1 MENLMEIVEE
11 MLMKRKWAKD
21 CLRANIAQDDR
32 IIKRGSVKIALV
44 ESNLLNQ
51 KKEPALTE
59 AIKAIAPEWFGDET
73 QIILNRNVQCKKHV
87 DKNNGYSYVCFFGDF
102 EGGALCFEDGARFTD
117 KYVWHKINGQIPHWN
132 EEHTGNKYSIVLY
145 RSGAKRKKVE
155 AIMAGIKNKGKDKEP
170 EA

>member
-1 MENLMEIVEE
+1 MEIVEE

-21 CLRANIAQDDR
+21 CLRANVAQDDR

-51 KKEPALTE
+51 TKEPALTE
-59 AIKAIAPEWFGDET
+59 AIKEIAPEWFDDET

-102 EGGALCFEDGARFTD
+102 EGGALCFEDGTRVTD

-145 RSGAKRKKVE
+145 KSGATRKKVE

-170 EA
+170 EAQGP

>member
-1 MENLMEIVEE
+1 MEIVEE

-21 CLRANIAQDDR
+21 CLRANLAQDDR

-59 AIKAIAPEWFGDET
+59 AIKVIAPEWFGDET
-73 QIILNRNVQCKKHV
+73 QIILNRHVQCKKHV

-102 EGGALCFEDGARFTD
+102 EGGALCFEDGVRFTG
-117 KYVWHKINGQIPHWN
+117 KYVWHKINGQTPHWN
-132 EEHTGNKYSIVLY
+132 EEHTGNKYSIILY

-155 AIMAGIKNKGKDKEP
+155 AIMVGIKNKTNDKEQESEQP
-170 EA
+170 

>member
-1 MENLMEIVEE
+1 MEKLMEIVEG

-59 AIKAIAPEWFGDET
+59 S
-73 QIILNRNVQCKKHV
+73 V
-87 DKNNGYSYVCFFGDF
+87 
-102 EGGALCFEDGARFTD
+102 
-117 KYVWHKINGQIPHWN
+117 N
-132 EEHTGNKYSIVLY
+132 E
-145 RSGAKRKKVE
+145 
-155 AIMAGIKNKGKDKEP
+155 
-170 EA
+170 